1 MKNQQFLE
9 EDWDY
14 AIILDCARY
23 DVFQEVYTDYFSG
36 NLEKR
41 NSNASATPEWVEKN
55 LNRRQNINWFSTNP
69 FINGRNIK
77 LNEFDYIPEKYET
90 NPSRYIA
97 NVVDIW
103 DSSWN
108 SKMGTVTPE
117 AVNKE
122 FKDKKEDISDRRT
135 VIHYMQPHKPF
146 IGYGSSRMENMK
158 KQSIGKIESE
168 SRQILP
174 DSVSERLSSLIE
186 RLERSETAMKIG
198 LMMSLS
204 PMNFVKAF
212 LGDSEETMKILH
224 EENMRKALE
233 CVQEL
238 ATDLDGKVV
247 ITSDHG
253 EAFGEQGV
261 WGHHIETHIPPLI
274 EVPWLEVENTKS

>member
-1 MKNQQFLE
+1 MLLE

-14 AIILDCARY
+14 AVILDCARY
-23 DVFQEVYTDYFSG
+23 DIFKQVYSDYFEG
-36 NLEKR
+36 ELEKR
-41 NSNASATPEWVEKN
+41 KSNASATPEWVEKN

-108 SKMGTVTPE
+108 KKMGTVTPE

-122 FKDKKEDISDRRT
+122 FKENIENIGDRRT

-146 IGYGSSRMENMK
+146 IGYGSSKMENMK
-158 KQSIGKIESE
+158 KQSIRKIESE

-174 DSVSERLSSLIE
+174 ERIGDKLSKGIE
-186 RLERSETAMKIG
+186 KLEESETAMKIG
-198 LMMSLS
+198 LIMSLS
-204 PMNFVKAF
+204 PKNFLKAF
-212 LGDSEETMKILH
+212 FGDSEEMMKRLH
-224 EENMRKALE
+224 EENMRKAME
-233 CVQEL
+233 SVQEL
-238 ATDLDGKVV
+238 AKDLDGKVV
-247 ITSDHG
+247 VTSDHG
-253 EAFGEQGV
+253 EAFGEKGV
-261 WGHHIETHIPPLI
+261 WGHHIETHIPPLV
-274 EVPWLEVENTKS
+274 EVPWLEVEKAK